1 MARLDGVTIEELC
14 RRAGEAHVASE
25 AQRDVDFAI

>member
-14 RRAGEAHVASE
+14 LKAKDAGIKSE
-25 AQRDVDFAI
+25 AVERLDFVI